1 MTARFNGLNK
11 VILKDII
18 LAIAKKYKFRP
29 IIVEKDFYMTIIL
42 NNIDSHLSNKLIF
55 KGGSLLNKIYFDYQR
70 LSEDLD
76 FTLLIKDELN
86 SRSKRSKAI
95 APIREGMRS
104 FLNYLDLTSNNPE
117 GEGFNNSTQYIFNI
131 LFSSF
136 ISGKNENLKLEIS
149 LRQFPIDKPVYN
161 IIRHFYKNPFTNE
174 DLIPENK
181 ILSLSLTEA
190 VAEKLKAAITR
201 KDLAIR
207 DYYDLWHIT
216 KSDFDF
222 YNKKFLN
229 IFKKKLEGEGYKGDY
244 SHNFGLGKVEIELL
258 NHQVKTDLIPVIRAG
273 EQFDLN
279 KVFDRFNMILKD
291 VNDSLG

>member
-1 MTARFNGLNK
+1 MTAGFNGLNK
-11 VILKDII
+11 ELLKDII

-42 NNIDSHLSNKLIF
+42 NNIESHLSNKLIF

-95 APIREGMRS
+95 APIRENMRS
-104 FLNYLDLTSNNPE
+104 FLSYLDLTSNNPE

-149 LRQFPIDKPVYN
+149 LSQFPIDKPVYN
-161 IIRHFYKNPFTNE
+161 VIKHFYKNPFTNE

-207 DYYDLWHIT
+207 DYYDLWHIV
-216 KSDFDF
+216 KSGFDF

-244 SHNFGLGKVEIELL
+244 SYNFGLGKVEIELL
-258 NHQVKTDLIPVIRAG
+258 YQQVKTDLIPVIRIG
-273 EQFDLN
+273 EHFNLE
-279 KVFDRFNMILKD
+279 KVLERFNKILKE
-291 VNDSLG
+291 VNYS

>member
-11 VILKDII
+11 ELLKDII
-18 LAIAKKYKFRP
+18 PAIAKKYKFRP

-42 NNIDSHLSNKLIF
+42 NSIESHFSNKLIF
-55 KGGSLLNKIYFDYQR
+55 KGGSLLNKIYFDYQK

-95 APIREGMRS
+95 APIRENMRS
-104 FLNYLDLTSNNPE
+104 FLSYLDLTSNNPE

-149 LRQFPIDKPVYN
+149 LSQFPIDKPVYN
-161 IIRHFYKNPFTNE
+161 VIKHFYKNPFTNE

-207 DYYDLWHIT
+207 DYYDLWHIV
-216 KSDFDF
+216 KSGFDF

-244 SHNFGLGKVEIELL
+244 SYNFGLGKVEIELL
-258 NHQVKTDLIPVIRAG
+258 YQQVKTDLIPVIRIG
-273 EQFDLN
+273 EHFNLK
-279 KVFDRFNMILKD
+279 KVLERFNKILKE
-291 VNDSLG
+291 VNYS

>member
-11 VILKDII
+11 ELLKDII
-18 LAIAKKYKFRP
+18 LATAKKYKFRP
-29 IIVEKDFYMTIIL
+29 MIVEKDFYMTIIL
-42 NNIDSHLSNKLIF
+42 NNIESHLSNKLIF

-95 APIREGMRS
+95 APIRENMRS
-104 FLNYLDLTSNNPE
+104 FLRYLDLTSNNPE
-117 GEGFNNSTQYIFNI
+117 GEGFDNSTQYIFNI

-161 IIRHFYKNPFTNE
+161 VIRHFYKDPFTDE
-174 DLIPENK
+174 DLIPENI

-201 KDLAIR
+201 KDLVIR
-207 DYYDLWHIT
+207 DYYDLWHIA

-222 YNKKFLN
+222 YNKKFLD

-244 SHNFGLGKVEIELL
+244 RHNFGLDKNAVNIL
-258 NHQVKTDLIPVIRAG
+258 NHQVKTDLIPVIRIG
-273 EQFDLN
+273 EHFNLE
-279 KVFDRFNMILKD
+279 KVLERFNKILKE
-291 VNDSLG
+291 VNYS

>member
-11 VILKDII
+11 ELLKDII
-18 LAIAKKYKFRP
+18 LAIAKKYKFRS

-42 NNIDSHLSNKLIF
+42 NNIESHLSSKLIF

-76 FTLLIKDELN
+76 FTLLIKNELN

-95 APIREGMRS
+95 APIRENMRS
-104 FLNYLDLTSNNPE
+104 FLSYLDLTSNNPE

-161 IIRHFYKNPFTNE
+161 VIKHFYKDPYTNE

-181 ILSLSLTEA
+181 ILSLSLIEA

-207 DYYDLWHIT
+207 DYYDLWYIAE
-216 KSDFDF
+216 SNFDF
-222 YNKKFLN
+222 YNKKFLT
-229 IFKKKLEGEGYKGDY
+229 ILKKKLEGKGYKCDY
-244 SHNFGLGKVEIELL
+244 RHNFGLDKNAVEIL
-258 NHQVKTDLIPVIRAG
+258 NHQVETDLIPVIRAG

-279 KVFDRFNMILKD
+279 KVFERFNIILKD
-291 VNDSLG
+291 VNHP